1 MQLKSSTALLM
12 ISLGFAPTAFAT
24 GGPESAFTVL
34 NADSWASTLVANE
47 YIAARS
53 IPPANVV
60 YLHDLPSFE
69 EIKVDQFRDLIL
81 KPILKTAEE
90 RGIAPQID
98 CILYSA
104 DYLTAIDITS
114 LSIFTKIK
122 IKTSQLPEDS
132 FEV

>member
-1 MQLKSSTALLM
+1 M
-12 ISLGFAPTAFAT
+12 PTA
-24 GGPESAFTVL
+24 GPRHSSPT
-34 NADSWASTLVANE
+34 NTL
-47 YIAARS
+47 
-53 IPPANVV
+53 PPGPSPPVNVV

-98 CILYSA
+98 YILYSA
-104 DYLTAIDITS
+104 DFPTAIDITS

-122 IKTSQLPEDS
+122 IKTFQLPEDS